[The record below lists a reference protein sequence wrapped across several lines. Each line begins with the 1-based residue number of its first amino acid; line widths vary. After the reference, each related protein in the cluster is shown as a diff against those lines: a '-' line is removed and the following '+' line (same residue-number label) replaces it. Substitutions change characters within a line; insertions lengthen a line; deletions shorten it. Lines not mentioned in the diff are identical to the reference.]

1 MAEHKQTNYNIA
13 IDSGNNLSD
22 CESIANQMTLH
33 IIIPRTLARWP
44 NLAKVLGKYFWQL
57 KKLHYF

>member
-13 IDSGNNLSD
+13 INSGNNLSD

-33 IIIPRTLARWP
+33 IIILRTLARWP
-44 NLAKVLGKYFWQL
+44 NLAKVLENIFGN
-57 KKLHYF
+57 